1 MSKPDY
7 PLSMPDGDDVA
18 GLQRNI
24 NPIDVRVAAMN
35 LLARREHTQ
44 RELRQKLQ
52 RRFADEQLV
61 ETELQKLAEEGLQ
74 SDQRF
79 AESFAR
85 QRSGRGYGPMRV
97 KQDMRTRGLTDG
109 EIAQAIEAAVI
120 DWYALASEA
129 FYKKFGRSGVCDL
142 KEKARR
148 VRFMQYRGFAADHYR
163 HLIDD

>member
-1 MSKPDY
+1 
-7 PLSMPDGDDVA
+7 MPDGDDVA
-18 GLQRNI
+18 GLQPNI
-24 NPIDVRVAAMN
+24 KPIDVRVAAMN

-52 RRFADEQLV
+52 RRFPDEQLV
-61 ETELQKLAEEGLQ
+61 ETELKKLTQEGLQ
-74 SDQRF
+74 SDRRF

-97 KQDMRTRGLTDG
+97 RQDMRTRGLSDS
-109 EIAQAIEAAVI
+109 EIAQAIEAAEI

-129 FYKKFGRSGVCDL
+129 FYKKFGGSGMCDL